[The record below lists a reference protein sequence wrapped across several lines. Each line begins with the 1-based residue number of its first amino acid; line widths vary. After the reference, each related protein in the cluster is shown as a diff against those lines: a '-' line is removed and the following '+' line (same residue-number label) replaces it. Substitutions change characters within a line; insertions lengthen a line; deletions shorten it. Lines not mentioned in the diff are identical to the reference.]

1 MTFDDLAKPVSILQK
16 KWYMKMNKKYTPPH
30 PQISLERLTTMIAT
44 ALIHSNKT
52 AVM

>member
-1 MTFDDLAKPVSILQK
+1 MIFDDLAKPVAILQK
-16 KWYMKMNKKYTPPH
+16 KWYENELKVHPH